1 MRVVL
6 TRSGSSMRTRRR
18 ASFAAATVVL
28 AAGLTALAQ
37 PGAPPA
43 PQPAATAPTA
53 PSRARTSTGPSSAAQ
68 PVPVAA
74 HAPSA
79 SLSAAA
85 QTELVATYCAT
96 CHSDRAK
103 AGGLS
108 LAGFSAMRAQE
119 QPALV
124 EKMIR
129 KLRAGMMP
137 PAVAKRPDP
146 ATLAAFTGA
155 LEARMDEHAAVNP
168 NPGWRPFQR
177 LNRAEY
183 QRAVHDLLGLEVDVT
198 AFLPADTI
206 SHGFDNV
213 ADVQGLSPT
222 LMEGYLRAA
231 SQISRLAVGDRDAT
245 PAAVTYKV
253 GRTMSQMRHVEG
265 APLGTRGG
273 ISVTHVFPAD
283 GEYVIGVNLHNEP
296 LGGLYGRTTMSVMD
310 LQEEIDVSID
320 GERVAVIAL
329 NERMSES
336 DPANSLDPRTA
347 RVFVKAGPHR
357 VSAAFVQRFEAP
369 PSDVLVPVENT
380 LADVSMSFGVTL
392 LPHLRDMTVHGPY
405 TVTGVSD
412 TVSRRRVFTCRPTAA
427 AEEIACAEQ
436 IVRTLAERA
445 FRGPVPAADLEMLM
459 GFYRRGRERGDFE
472 AAIRYALQAILASPR
487 FVFRLEAM
495 PATARAGQSYRL
507 GDQELATRLAFFL
520 WGTVPDAALTRLAAQ
535 GGLRTPAGLDR
546 QVRAMLADARS
557 QALATRFAAQWLRLQ
572 DLDKI
577 IPDYLQYPHYDDTL
591 AWGLRR
597 ETELFVDSLVREDRS
612 VLDLLDADY
621 TFVNERVAIHYGMSN
636 VTGAHFRK
644 VAVTD
649 PNRRGVLG
657 HGSILALTSIADRT
671 SPVLRGKWI
680 MEVLLGSPPPPP
692 PPNVPA
698 LDDVKD
704 VKGGRTLSV
713 RERMEEHRKNPAC
726 TSCHKV
732 IDPLGLAL
740 ENFDVTGAWRIKDNE
755 VAVDPVG
762 DLYDGTRLDGPVALR
777 RALLAHKDAVLLSF
791 TEALMTYAIGRRV
804 EPFDMPA
811 IRRIIREAALQDY
824 RISAFVHG
832 VAASQAFRMSRAER
846 APDTLDTAPAGGGA
860 RH

>member
-1 MRVVL
+1 VRVVL
-6 TRSGSSMRTRRR
+6 TRRLVPRWLPATAGVAALVAVVGAQPQPPDRVRP
-18 ASFAAATVVL
+18 AAA
-28 AAGLTALAQ
+28 AAAAR
-37 PGAPPA
+37 PVPA
-43 PQPAATAPTA
+43 PAPTA
-53 PSRARTSTGPSSAAQ
+53 APAQATPAPVRSHDVPGP
-68 PVPVAA
+68 
-74 HAPSA
+74 
-79 SLSAAA
+79 LSAAG

-96 CHSDRAK
+96 CHSERAK

-108 LAGFSAMRAQE
+108 LAGFNAMQAQS
-119 QPALV
+119 QPELV

-137 PAVAKRPDP
+137 PAGAKRPDAP
-146 ATLAAFTGA
+146 TVAALTTA
-155 LEARMDEHAAVNP
+155 LEGRMDEHAAANP

-183 QRAVHDLLGLEVDVT
+183 ARAVKDLLGLDVDV
-198 AFLPADTI
+198 AAYLPADTM

-222 LMEGYLRAA
+222 LLEGYLRAA

-245 PAAVTYKV
+245 PAVVTYKV

-265 APLGTRGG
+265 APIGTRGG

-296 LGGLYGRTTMSVMD
+296 LGGLYGRTTMSVME

-347 RVFVKAGPHR
+347 RVYVKAGPHR

-369 PSDVLVPVENT
+369 PNDLLIPVENT

-392 LPHLRDMTVHGPY
+392 LPHLRDMSVHGPFS
-405 TVTGVSD
+405 VTGVSD
-412 TVSRRRVFTCRPTAA
+412 TVSRRLIFTCRPTTA
-427 AEEIACAEQ
+427 AEEPACAAE
-436 IVRTLAERA
+436 IVGSLAARA
-445 FRGPVPAADLEMLM
+445 FRGPVGAAELEALM
-459 GFYRRGRERGDFE
+459 RFYEQGRRRGDFE
-472 AAIRYALQAILASPR
+472 HAIRYALQAILASPR
-487 FVFRLEAM
+487 FAFRLEEA
-495 PATARAGQSYRL
+495 PATVRAGQPYRL
-507 GDQELATRLAFFL
+507 NDQDLASRLSFFL
-520 WGTVPDAALTRLAAQ
+520 WGTVPDAELVRLAAQ
-535 GGLRTPAGLDR
+535 GGLRTPAGLAK
-546 QVRAMLADARS
+546 QVARMLSDPRS
-557 QALATRFAAQWLRLQ
+557 EALATRFGAQWLRLQ

-591 AWGLRR
+591 AAGLRR
-597 ETELFVDSLVREDRS
+597 ETELFLDSLIRDDRR
-612 VLDLLDADY
+612 VLELLDADY
-621 TFVNERVAIHYGMSN
+621 TFVNERVAIHYGLAN
-636 VTGAHFRK
+636 VTGSQFRR

-649 PNRRGVLG
+649 PNRRGILG

-698 LDDVKD
+698 LDEVKD
-704 VKGGRTLSV
+704 VKSGRTLSV
-713 RERMEEHRKNPAC
+713 RERMEQHRANPAC
-726 TSCHKV
+726 MSCHKV

-755 VAVDPVG
+755 VTVDPVG
-762 DLYDGTRLDGPVALR
+762 VLYDGMTLDGPVALR
-777 RALLAHKDAVLLSF
+777 QALKAHQDAVLLSF
-791 TEALMTYAIGRRV
+791 TEALMTYATGRRV
-804 EPFDMPA
+804 EAFDMPA
-811 IRRIIREAALQDY
+811 IRRIIRDAAARDY
-824 RISAFVHG
+824 RVTAFVQG
-832 VAASQAFRMSRAER
+832 VVASQAFQMSRPT
-846 APDTLDTAPAGGGA
+846 APDAVPTTTADG

>member
-1 MRVVL
+1 MTARHL
-6 TRSGSSMRTRRR
+6 L
-18 ASFAAATVVL
+18 AAGVAVL
-28 AAGLTALAQ
+28 AGVAGLTAAGQ
-37 PGAPPA
+37 TGGATSAPPA
-43 PQPAATAPTA
+43 PTRRVVASAPAAGAARRPTA
-53 PSRARTSTGPSSAAQ
+53 PS
-68 PVPVAA
+68 PVAA
-74 HAPSA
+74 HGGTPV
-79 SLSAAA
+79 LSAAN
-85 QTELVATYCAT
+85 QTELVTTYCAT
-96 CHSDRAK
+96 CHSERAR

-108 LAGFSAMRAQE
+108 LANFSAMRAQE
-119 QPALV
+119 QPEVV

-137 PAVAKRPDP
+137 PAGARRPDP
-146 ATLAAFTGA
+146 STIAALTAA
-155 LEARMDEHAAVNP
+155 LESRMDEHAAANP

-183 QRAVHDLLGLEVDVT
+183 TRAVKDLLGIEVDVA
-198 AFLPADTI
+198 AFLPADTM

-222 LMEGYLRAA
+222 LLEGYLRAA

-245 PAAVTYKV
+245 PAVVTYKV

-273 ISVTHVFPAD
+273 VSVTHIFPAD

-296 LGGLYGRTTMSVMD
+296 LGGLYGRTTMSVME
-310 LQEEIDVSID
+310 LTEEIDVSID
-320 GERVAVIAL
+320 GERVAVIPL

-336 DPANSLDPRTA
+336 DQSNSLDPRTA
-347 RVFVKAGPHR
+347 RVYVSAGPHR

-369 PSDVLVPVENT
+369 PTDLLIPVENT
-380 LADVSMSFGVTL
+380 LADVSMSYGVTL

-405 TVTGVSD
+405 RVTGVSD
-412 TVSRRRVFTCRPTAA
+412 TVSRRSIFTCRPTTA
-427 AEEIACAEQ
+427 AEEPGCASQ
-436 IVRTLAERA
+436 IVRSLATRA
-445 FRGPVPAADLEMLM
+445 FRGPVPAADLDTLM
-459 GFYRRGRERGDFE
+459 AFYRKGREKGDFE
-472 AAIRYALQAILASPR
+472 HAIRYTLQAILASPR
-487 FVFRLEAM
+487 FAFRLEEV
-495 PATARAGQSYRL
+495 PPTARTGQSFRL
-507 GDQELATRLAFFL
+507 NDQDLASRLSFFL
-520 WGTVPDAALTRLAAQ
+520 WGTVPDAELVKVAAQ
-535 GGLRTPAGLDR
+535 GGLRTAAGLSA
-546 QVRAMLADARS
+546 QVSRMLAEPRS
-557 QALATRFAAQWLRLQ
+557 EALATRFAAQWLRLQ

-591 AWGLRR
+591 AWSLRR
-597 ETELFVDSLVREDRS
+597 ETELFIDSLLRERRS

-621 TFVNERVAIHYGMSN
+621 TFVNERVAIHYGIAN
-636 VTGAHFRK
+636 VTGSQFRR
-644 VAVTD
+644 VTIAD
-649 PNRRGVLG
+649 PNRRGILG

-713 RERMEEHRKNPAC
+713 RERMEEHRRNPAC

-762 DLYDGTRLDGPVALR
+762 VLYDGMNLDGPVALR
-777 RALLAHKDAVLLSF
+777 AALKTHQDAVLLSF
-791 TEALMTYAIGRRV
+791 TEALMTYATGRRV
-804 EPFDMPA
+804 ESFDMPA
-811 IRRIIREAALQDY
+811 IRRIIRDAAAQDNTVA
-824 RISAFVHG
+824 AFVQG
-832 VAASQAFRMSRAER
+832 VAASQAFRMSRAELPES
-846 APDTLDTAPAGGGA
+846 ATTTAVAG